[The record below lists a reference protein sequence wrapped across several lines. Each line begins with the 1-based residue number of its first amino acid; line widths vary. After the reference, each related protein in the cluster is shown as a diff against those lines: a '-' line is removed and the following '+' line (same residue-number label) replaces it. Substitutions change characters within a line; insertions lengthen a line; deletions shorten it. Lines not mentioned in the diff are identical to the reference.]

1 MIKYA
6 TYNRFAHLFMQF
18 LKNVASTAGS
28 SVSLT
33 LGYKIAARATF
44 EKVLRH
50 NFDLIVSKSQKM
62 QIGLKNNYP
71 RQYSKLNFFVVF
83 CCGQVW
89 AALGIA
95 GHLGLKNLG
104 YELAPTTP
112 AQTMPKM
119 PLPILV
125 PVYYS

>member
-33 LGYKIAARATF
+33 LGYKIPARATF

-62 QIGLKNNYP
+62 QIGLKNNYS
-71 RQYSKLNFFVVF
+71 RQYSKLNFFDVF
-83 CCGQVW
+83 TLVKSGRRW
-89 AALGIA
+89 AALG
-95 GHLGLKNLG
+95 
-104 YELAPTTP
+104 T
-112 AQTMPKM
+112 
-119 PLPILV
+119 
-125 PVYYS
+125 

>member
-50 NFDLIVSKSQKM
+50 NFDLIVSK
-62 QIGLKNNYP
+62 
-71 RQYSKLNFFVVF
+71 
-83 CCGQVW
+83 
-89 AALGIA
+89 
-95 GHLGLKNLG
+95 
-104 YELAPTTP
+104 
-112 AQTMPKM
+112 
-119 PLPILV
+119 
-125 PVYYS
+125 

>member
-50 NFDLIVSKSQKM
+50 NFDLIVSKSQKR
-62 QIGLKNNYP
+62 LYVW
-71 RQYSKLNFFVVF
+71 KLNTPGRSNRSQNTEKSLLGNS
-83 CCGQVW
+83 GQQK
-89 AALGIA
+89 A
-95 GHLGLKNLG
+95 KRCFTR
-104 YELAPTTP
+104 YR
-112 AQTMPKM
+112 
-119 PLPILV
+119 
-125 PVYYS
+125 

>member
-33 LGYKIAARATF
+33 LGYKIAARVTF

-50 NFDLIVSKSQKM
+50 NFDLIVSKSKKM
-62 QIGLKNNYP
+62 QIGLKNNYH
-71 RQYSKLNFFVVF
+71 RQYSKLNFFDVF
-83 CCGQVW
+83 TLVKSGRCW
-89 AALGIA
+89 AALG
-95 GHLGLKNLG
+95 
-104 YELAPTTP
+104 T
-112 AQTMPKM
+112 
-119 PLPILV
+119 
-125 PVYYS
+125 